1 MHTLLGTYLE
11 KDNKYLLMKL
21 KSTTF
26 WENKNTLDIK
36 LYPFLCNHSHW
47 KVHILHYN
55 ILFIPDNSLKIA
67 RRTTVMNLGENLVD
81 LITFKIAGH
90 QLLVG
95 SYYLFPFSSSVSFK
109 SLTLGANILVTRKM
123 QLCQRGHIICCTTL
137 PLLHTYFREKKT
149 LFNWDW
155 KDKLL

>member
-1 MHTLLGTYLE
+1 
-11 KDNKYLLMKL
+11 MKL

-109 SLTLGANILVTRKM
+109 SLTLGTNIFVKKNKTLSKGSQHLLYNFTFVTS
-123 QLCQRGHIICCTTL
+123 
-137 PLLHTYFREKKT
+137 FREKKN
-149 LFNWDW
+149 LFYWDW